1 MDKEIWLRVIREELG
16 ILEELATGMIND
28 GKLTMEEV
36 ELSIAR
42 SKIVTREFE
51 MLFSQIKENSQ
62 KEVGIPTKEALMASN
77 LDKGGVLNTPSRR
90 ESVTSPVTPERNE
103 PVMPSAQPEKREL
116 LSLIDAPTAQI
127 PVAPTHPGTSTHS
140 PIEFEF
146 PIPVV
151 AAYTLSP
158 NSEVAPANEGHAVI
172 DSEVKKEEH
181 PLFKLTPIRSL
192 KDGLTLNDRYL
203 YQRELFNNDKARLD
217 GTIEEMDRLN
227 NIQEA
232 VAYLKENFKWTKGE
246 ASEKFVL
253 LVKRR
258 FSEPKG

>member
-28 GKLTMEEV
+28 GKLTIEEV

-51 MLFSQIKENSQ
+51 MLFSQIKAAAQMEANRPTRETPAASKME
-62 KEVGIPTKEALMASN
+62 KEEELS
-77 LDKGGVLNTPSRR
+77 TPSKR
-90 ESVTSPVTPERNE
+90 ESIAYPVSPEKNE
-103 PVMPSAQPEKREL
+103 PVFPVIPPEKTPL
-116 LSLIDAPTAQI
+116 LTILDAPVTQV
-127 PVAPTHPGTSTHS
+127 PVSPAHSVSPSYNPT
-140 PIEFEF
+140 EYEF
-146 PIPVV
+146 PIPLV
-151 AAYTLSP
+151 AEYTVSAHLTAIP
-158 NSEVAPANEGHAVI
+158 PNEGHTVI
-172 DSEVKKEEH
+172 DTEVKKEEH
-181 PLFKLTPIRSL
+181 PLFRQTPISSL

-217 GTIEEMDRLN
+217 ETITAMDRLTN
-227 NIQEA
+227 MQEA